1 MNLRRKAN
9 KRPTTNVHPFAIA
22 LHRRE
27 IWNRCK
33 YGYSDL
39 TKRFY
44 GGFEGNGFCSKSR
57 VILQTD
63 RTLYEIPDKPYNS
76 NTYVYNW
83 HDYFESSGRGTRAAR
98 SIDTSVESRMRSRM
112 YDPLIGTKG
121 RKSFQVIELIC
132 ETETREQIKPR
143 INGKNATKTKCI

>member
-1 MNLRRKAN
+1 MNLQRKMN
-9 KRPTTNVHPFAIA
+9 RRPTTNVHLFAIA
-22 LHRRE
+22 LRRRE

-33 YGYSDL
+33 YAYTDL
-39 TKRFY
+39 TKHFY
-44 GGFEGNGFCSKSR
+44 GGFEANGFSSKSR

-63 RTLYEIPDKPYNS
+63 RTLYEILDKPYNS

-112 YDPLIGTKG
+112 HDPLIGRKG